1 MSDLVSVA
9 CTLDNILSFASVLHD
24 LLYAVGCA
32 LAGLVLMVLV
42 AYLVG
47 EIKKIEDKIL
57 LVITT
62 IPLFRSKKESRK
74 RLPECLRGREG
85 GGLAIITVSDI
96 CWALL

>member
-47 EIKKIEDKIL
+47 EIRKIEDKI
-57 LVITT
+57 
-62 IPLFRSKKESRK
+62 
-74 RLPECLRGREG
+74 
-85 GGLAIITVSDI
+85 
-96 CWALL
+96 